1 MGTTKKPDAGA
12 GTGGVRSLPEGRSDG
27 VRAGKRDGGNAA
39 DDTKHSEAPRLLVNA
54 EIEAMG
60 KISDALAPLTYFERR
75 RALWWGIAK
84 YMGSDDTAFVRMLIA
99 WGERTTGT

>member
-1 MGTTKKPDAGA
+1 
-12 GTGGVRSLPEGRSDG
+12 
-27 VRAGKRDGGNAA
+27 
-39 DDTKHSEAPRLLVNA
+39 
-54 EIEAMG
+54 MG